1 MPIPADELSAFFD
14 HHCHE
19 MMEHWERMVD
29 CGSLSELTKDRRVT
43 RMEEIGAILRAL
55 GEGQAA
61 LTYAQ
66 PASRK
71 PAPLIFLRPEKI
83 DDL

>member
-19 MMEHWERMVD
+19 MMKHWEHMVD
-29 CGSLSELTKDRRVT
+29 CGGLSELTKDRRIV

-61 LTYAQ
+61 LTFA
-66 PASRK
+66 PK
-71 PAPLIFLRPEKI
+71 PPREPSPLIWLPRVNT
-83 DDL
+83 DA